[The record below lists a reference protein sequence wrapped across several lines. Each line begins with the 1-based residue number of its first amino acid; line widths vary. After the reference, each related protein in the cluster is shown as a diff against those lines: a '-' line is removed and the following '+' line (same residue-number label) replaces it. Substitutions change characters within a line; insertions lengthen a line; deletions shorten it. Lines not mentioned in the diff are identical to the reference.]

1 MLTFI
6 SLFILLDCYFIFT
19 VNLLLVWLFLSVLHP
34 FSENKKL
41 QEDLQKVEQL
51 ENKAHQEIKLLETKI
66 EKMKEELEQYQD
78 IQGLKQ
84 RSEQRKEVC
93 ALIGI
98 N

>member
-1 MLTFI
+1 M
-6 SLFILLDCYFIFT
+6 S
-19 VNLLLVWLFLSVLHP
+19 LSVLHP
-34 FSENKKL
+34 LSENKKL